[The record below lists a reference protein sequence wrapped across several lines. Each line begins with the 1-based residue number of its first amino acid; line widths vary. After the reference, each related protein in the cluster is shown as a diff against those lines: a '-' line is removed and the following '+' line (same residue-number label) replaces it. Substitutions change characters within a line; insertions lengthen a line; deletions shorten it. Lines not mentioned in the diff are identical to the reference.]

1 MGTNLTLVFPKH
13 KFHLYGELNV
23 KYKSLITVLPLFSIL
38 WTAPILANDNT
49 SVSKECPVGLVSGM
63 TLDDEFGPGSQDA
76 TRCLEERKKVKIV
89 MQVNKFC
96 RDSVANADCSRPYTL
111 GNIKNMIKDYEI
123 TYGMKAGEDYEIV
136 AVVHSGGGALLLKD
150 EGYDGYGAP
159 VSGRNQFQ
167 SLVESLMD
175 KGVKFYFC
183 QNTTRGM
190 IKKNILPDTTET
202 TGGATAELIDGVQ
215 YVTAG
220 VSAIGDFQSL
230 GYKYVQP

>member
-1 MGTNLTLVFPKH
+1 MNKVNNKL
-13 KFHLYGELNV
+13 
-23 KYKSLITVLPLFSIL
+23 LITVLPFVSFL
-38 WTAPILANDNT
+38 WAAPILANDNT
-49 SVSKECPVGLVSGM
+49 SVSKECPVGLVTGKV
-63 TLDDEFGPGSQDA
+63 LDDEFGPGSQEA

-96 RDSVANADCSRPYTL
+96 RDSVANADCTRPYAL
-111 GNIKNMIKDYEI
+111 GNITNMIKDYEI
-123 TYGMKAGEDYEIV
+123 TYGMKQGEDYEIV
-136 AVVHSGGGALLLKD
+136 AVVHSGGGALLVKD
-150 EGYDGYGAP
+150 EGYDGHGAP

-175 KGVKFYFC
+175 QGVKFYFC

-190 IKKNILPDTTET
+190 IKKNVLPDAMET

-220 VSAIGDFQSL
+220 VTAIGEFQSQ